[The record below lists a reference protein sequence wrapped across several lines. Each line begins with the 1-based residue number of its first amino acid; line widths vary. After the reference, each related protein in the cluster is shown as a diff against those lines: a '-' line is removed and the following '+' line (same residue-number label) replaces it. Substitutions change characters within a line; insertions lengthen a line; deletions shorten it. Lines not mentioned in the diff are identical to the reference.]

1 MFGSFWHQF
10 FSSCHRKN
18 YIDID
23 ISPLSTAITSIVV
36 CLVVENVRMMFTVRC
51 GDNDDVHDTIT
62 YHLGF
67 TQCNVTIKILRNWSG
82 ETSQSHQHGSMC
94 GDVCWDPVEPGAFHL
109 FVRVIVSH

>member
-36 CLVVENVRMMFTVRC
+36 SLVVENVRMMFTVRC

-82 ETSQSHQHGSMC
+82 ETSEMFA
-94 GDVCWDPVEPGAFHL
+94 EAGAFHL
-109 FVRVIVSH
+109 FVRAVSYCVTLTEN